1 MGGLYSETF
10 IEATQATGWFSFGV
24 PMGKRAVIRSV
35 VVTDRLAVTGH
46 CEVHAPN
53 AIVALVIFPGPARSV
68 SLDMRI
74 VVYGGESI
82 TAYVGVVGIDLLV
95 AGYLFDDNATATN
108 RPSPPP
114 PDTETPPPDTVVDR
128 FGANPG
134 LELAA

>member
-1 MGGLYSETF
+1 
-10 IEATQATGWFSFGV
+10 
-24 PMGKRAVIRSV
+24 
-35 VVTDRLAVTGH
+35 
-46 CEVHAPN
+46 
-53 AIVALVIFPGPARSV
+53 
-68 SLDMRI
+68 
-74 VVYGGESI
+74 
-82 TAYVGVVGIDLLV
+82 V